1 MNPTTNAITITGTGK
16 ICAVVNGKSY
26 TVASDHKNY
35 DKMIEAI
42 RSADYDSFVK
52 LVDVATAINKAVEGT
67 GIEVSN
73 GQVLFNGIVTHN
85 TLTTRIIQFMQE
97 GLPFLPLCKFLENL
111 MQNPSFRAVTELYN
125 FLEVGELPITEDGH
139 FFAFK
144 NVKADYFDIHSGKYR
159 NMVGDKPS
167 MPRNMVDEDKDKT
180 CSSGL
185 HFCSIG
191 YLPYFSGGSNGHTMI
206 VKVNPRDVVSIP
218 ADYNNTKARACTYE
232 VVGEYLENWREKIDN
247 KENGF
252 DAPLYGSDGGD
263 YDYDDYDA
271 YLEGDDVEDPDKY
284 GFKPSGHKFYNKRDA
299 SGRFA

>member
-1 MNPTTNAITITGTGK
+1 MKPTTNAVTITGTGK

-26 TVASDHKNY
+26 TVAPDHKNY
-35 DKMIEAI
+35 DKIIESI
-42 RSADYDSFVK
+42 RSQDYDSFVK
-52 LVDVATAINKAVEGT
+52 LVDVSTAINNAVNGT

-73 GQVLFNGIVTHN
+73 GQVLFNGTALHN
-85 TLTTRIIQFMQE
+85 TITTRIIQFMHDD
-97 GLPFLPLCKFLENL
+97 LPFLPLCKFLENL

-139 FFAFK
+139 FLAFK
-144 NVKADYFDIHSGKYR
+144 NVRSDYFDIHTGNTCR
-159 NMVGDKPS
+159 NMVGDKPF

-185 HFCSIG
+185 HFCSIK
-191 YLPYFSGGSNGHTMI
+191 YLPHFSGGSDGHTMI

-247 KENGF
+247 NENGF
-252 DAPLYGSDGGD
+252 DAPLYSSDGGD
-263 YDYDDYDA
+263 Y
-271 YLEGDDVEDPDKY
+271 EGDDEEEVTY